1 VWRNWVIPMMQDRSS
16 GPYRGTVDFLS
27 DALLAMADSPWV
39 FALVCAVCVIDG
51 FFPPIPSEPVVIALA
66 AVALPHGGVGVLP
79 LLAAA
84 AAGAIVGDNI
94 AYALGSRFG
103 TERFAILRRPRIA
116 AVFRRAR
123 SELATRG
130 AFLLL
135 TARYVPVGRT
145 AVNMTAGATGYPR
158 LRFLGL
164 SALGGITWAAYSV
177 FVGSAVAHLLGGQ
190 PLLSV
195 VVAVSLAATLGILI
209 DLVIRR
215 VARQRARRVGGI
227 ADAAPLAEPLHRRG

>member
-1 VWRNWVIPMMQDRSS
+1 
-16 GPYRGTVDFLS
+16 VDFLS
-27 DALLAMADSPWV
+27 DALLAMAGSPWV
-39 FALVCAVCVIDG
+39 FALVFAVCVIDG

-66 AVALPHGGVGVLP
+66 AVALPLGGASILP

-84 AAGAIVGDNI
+84 AAGAIAGDNL
-94 AYALGSRFG
+94 AYALGSHFG

-116 AVFRRAR
+116 SVFRWAR

-145 AVNMTAGATGYPR
+145 AVNITAGATRFPR
-158 LRFLGL
+158 LRFVAL
-164 SALGGITWAAYSV
+164 STLGGITWATYSV
-177 FVGSAVAHLLGGQ
+177 FVGSAVAHLLGGR

-195 VVAVSLAATLGILI
+195 VVAVCLAATLGILI
-209 DLVIRR
+209 DLALRR
-215 VARQRARRVGGI
+215 LARTRSRQAGSRADIGEAGP
-227 ADAAPLAEPLHRRG
+227 DSPAPQPVPRRG